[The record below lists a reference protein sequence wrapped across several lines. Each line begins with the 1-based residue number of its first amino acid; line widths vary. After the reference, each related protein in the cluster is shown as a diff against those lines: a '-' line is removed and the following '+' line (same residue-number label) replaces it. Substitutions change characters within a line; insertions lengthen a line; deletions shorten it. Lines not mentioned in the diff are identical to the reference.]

1 MVVGISRVRLMVT
14 ALEKR
19 AVVRRIKD
27 KVLARHHVSVA
38 EVGDPERGETAEL
51 GFAVVGSDR
60 GVVDSVLDRVMAI
73 VEAEAKVIADDRD
86 VVHFGDGGALG
97 DGGVAHWEPAE
108 PSPPGFGQSAGAGRG
123 AGGRERSAPG
133 RRPMLHVGSHLK
145 RKPR

>member
-97 DGGVAHWEPAE
+97 AGRVALWVPAE
-108 PSPPGFGQSAGAGRG
+108 LRI
-123 AGGRERSAPG
+123 
-133 RRPMLHVGSHLK
+133 
-145 RKPR
+145 